1 MNPKQAKG
9 LVIAAP
15 ASGSGK
21 TVVTLG
27 LLSHLARSG
36 RKVASAKAGPDY
48 IDPAFHT
55 AATGRPCLNLD
66 PWAMRPGTLTGQ
78 AAELGRDADLVVCE
92 GVMGLFDGA
101 FVKEGE
107 NDGSTAELSTLT
119 GWPVILVIDARAQ
132 AASAAAVLKGFHG
145 FRPDV
150 DVAGVIFNRV
160 GGERHADILK
170 AASGQSVPGVPV
182 LGCLPRADG
191 LELPSRHLGLVQA
204 REHPDLEAFL
214 DRAGALIAEHL
225 DVDALLEL
233 ARPLA
238 LQGGGKA
245 ASSPASP
252 PASSQGPPLQPP
264 LEPIGQRIAVAS
276 DEAFAF
282 SYPSVTGGWREAGAE
297 VVPFSPLAGEAPAP
311 DADAVYLPGGYPEL
325 FAGHLAAATGF
336 LEGLRGLAEKG
347 AAVYGECGGYMV
359 MGQGLVDAD
368 GARHQMAGL
377 LALETSFAERRLH
390 LGYRRA
396 ALVEAGPLGN
406 QGQGFRGHEFHYA
419 HVAREGPGD
428 ALFQARD
435 AEGADLGPVG
445 LRDGRVAG
453 SFIHLIDR
461 EGDENA

>member
-1 MNPKQAKG
+1 MNPKQARG

-36 RKVASAKAGPDY
+36 LGVASAKAGPDY

-119 GWPVILVIDARAQ
+119 GWPVVLVIDARAQ
-132 AASAAAVLKGFHG
+132 AASAAAVLKGFHD

-150 DVAGVIFNRV
+150 AVAGVIFNRV

-182 LGCLPRADG
+182 LGCLPRTDG

-204 REHPDLEAFL
+204 REHPGLEAFL

-225 DVDALLEL
+225 DVDALLKL

-238 LQGGGKA
+238 LKGGGKA
-245 ASSPASP
+245 ASPLDSP
-252 PASSQGPPLQPP
+252 LEPP

-282 SYPSVTGGWREAGAE
+282 SYPSVTGGWRESGAE
-297 VVPFSPLAGEAPAP
+297 VLPFSPLAGEAPAA

-325 FAGHLAAATGF
+325 FAGRLAAGNF
-336 LEGLRGLAEKG
+336 LEGLRNLAEKG

-359 MGQGLVDAD
+359 LGRGLVDAD
-368 GARHQMAGL
+368 GARHEMAGL

-390 LGYRRA
+390 LGYRRVR
-396 ALVEAGPLGN
+396 LIGESPLGGE
-406 QGQGFRGHEFHYA
+406 GQGFRGHEFHYA
-419 HVAREGPGD
+419 HVVQEGPGE

-445 LRDGRVAG
+445 LRHGRVAG